1 MDILSLARELGL
13 EILEDEPLSRH
24 TSFRIGGPARYFTV
38 AESWQVLQLYS
49 ACAAAGLPFALIG
62 NGSNILAR
70 DEGFAGLVCKPAAG
84 ELAVEENR
92 IIAPAGCLMT
102 SLAVAAQ
109 RAGFTGLEFAQGIP
123 GSVGGGVFM
132 NAGAYGGQLSDT
144 LAESFYIDLDHSEA
158 GERRLAAAEHDFGYR
173 HSRYME
179 LPNWLITRAVFA
191 LNPGDSAAIAALMAD
206 LAARRREKQPLEYP
220 SAGSTFKRPEG
231 HFAGRL
237 IEEAGLKG
245 YAVGDAQ
252 VSEKHAGFIINR
264 GNATCDDVLT
274 LMEHVERTVE
284 ARFGVRLERE
294 VLLL

>member
-13 EILEDEPLSRH
+13 EILENEPLSRH
-24 TSFRIGGPARYFTV
+24 TSFRIGGPARYFAAV
-38 AESWQVLQLYS
+38 EGLQVLQLYS
-49 ACAAAGLPFALIG
+49 ACSAAGLPFVLIG

-70 DEGFAGLVCKPAAG
+70 DAGLPGLVCKLAAG
-84 ELAVEENR
+84 ELAVEENC
-92 IIAPAGCLMT
+92 IIAPAGCLLS

-109 RAGFTGLEFAQGIP
+109 RAGLTGLEFAQGIP

-144 LAESFYIDLDHSEA
+144 LVESFYIDLDHSEA
-158 GERRLAAAEHDFGYR
+158 GERRLAAADHVFGYR

-179 LPNWLITRAVFA
+179 QPNWLITRAVFA
-191 LNPGDSAAIAALMAD
+191 FSPGDRSAIAALMAD
-206 LAARRREKQPLEYP
+206 LATQRREKQPLEYP

-245 YAVGDAQ
+245 YAIGDAQ

-264 GNATCDDVLT
+264 GSATCDDVLA
-274 LMEHVERTVE
+274 LMEHVECTVE

-294 VLLL
+294 VRLL